1 VVVTTSLALGAS
13 GETVGVKDVA
23 CAPDLEHFETLPETC
38 RPLPLVL
45 LELLRISSGMV
56 DSARAQSTARASV
69 GAKNASAAKAAAE
82 RIFKWRAGEQ
92 EEAWQGEG

>member
-1 VVVTTSLALGAS
+1 MALGAS

-69 GAKNASAAKAAAE
+69 GAAKARAAMAAVA
-82 RIFKWRAGEQ
+82 RILCARGEQ
-92 EEAWQGEG
+92 EEAWQGRGNLTV